1 MHAACLCDTAKA
13 TAFETEWNSCNN
25 LAWFQLKLWALSLPA
40 QRPNRDLGGQLVAS
54 QLDWMSHARAQACLR
69 LDRPIS
75 ADNWPINKSHIVRY
89 RSQSSTRQIR
99 IRQDGGLTGNE

>member
-54 QLDWMSHARAQACLR
+54 LS
-69 LDRPIS
+69 
-75 ADNWPINKSHIVRY
+75 
-89 RSQSSTRQIR
+89 
-99 IRQDGGLTGNE
+99 